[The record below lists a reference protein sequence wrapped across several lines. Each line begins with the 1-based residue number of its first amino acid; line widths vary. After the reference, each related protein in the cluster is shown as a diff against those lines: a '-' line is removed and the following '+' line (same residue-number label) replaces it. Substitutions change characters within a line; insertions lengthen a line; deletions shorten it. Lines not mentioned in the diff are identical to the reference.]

1 MSRYTEIKRI
11 SYPSIDSSD
20 PNSIND
26 KVRFKGVKYPQIPL
40 AADDLYVY
48 AEEGDRFDIL
58 ASQYYGD
65 SSLWWIIS
73 TANENLP
80 QNSYYLP
87 LAQQIRIPQNTGAII
102 SSYNEL
108 NSR

>member
-1 MSRYTEIKRI
+1 MGRYTQIKRI
-11 SYPSIDSSD
+11 NSPTSD
-20 PNSIND
+20 NRGD
-26 KVRFKGVKYPQIPL
+26 KYRYKGVKYPQIPL

-73 TANENLP
+73 SANTNLP

-87 LAQQIRIPQNTGAII
+87 LSQQIRIPLNTGAII

-108 NSR
+108 NNR

>member
-1 MSRYTEIKRI
+1 MIPVYDKPMIYYPLTTLLYAGIK
-11 SYPSIDSSD
+11 
-20 PNSIND
+20 
-26 KVRFKGVKYPQIPL
+26 
-40 AADDLYVY
+40 
-48 AEEGDRFDIL
+48 DIL
-58 ASQYYGD
+58 
-65 SSLWWIIS
+65 IIS